1 VKLTTP
7 WVHVALLLVSLI
19 YGATFS
25 LAKVVMPAFI
35 GAYGFILIRV
45 SVAAVV
51 FWLVWLLVIR
61 QKIRPL
67 SDLYRFAICAIFGV
81 ATNMLLFFKG
91 LSLTT
96 PINASVIMLTTPVL
110 VVLISVLWK
119 VEAFTKR
126 IGVGIATAMIGAF
139 LLIGGWNMQFSGQG
153 ALGDFLVFLNATSL
167 AIYFVYVKRLLKR
180 YHPITITTFAF
191 SFGWFMVL
199 PFGWNEVSVVEWIE
213 LTHFAWFSL
222 AFVVLATT
230 VLAYFLNAWAM
241 SKTTPS
247 VVGSYIY
254 LQPVFA
260 TVIAISLGK
269 DALTFEK
276 VIFAATIFSGVY
288 LINSRKKKNT

>member
-1 VKLTTP
+1 M
-7 WVHVALLLVSLI
+7 LVSLI

-25 LAKVVMPAFI
+25 LAKEVMPAFI
-35 GAYGFILIRV
+35 GAFGFILIRV
-45 SVAAVV
+45 SVAAVA
-51 FWLVWLLVIR
+51 FWLVWLIWIR
-61 QKIRPL
+61 QKIKPL
-67 SDLYRFAICAIFGV
+67 TDLYRFAICAVFGV
-81 ATNMLLFFKG
+81 AANMLLFFKG

-110 VVLISVLWK
+110 VVVISILWK
-119 VEAFTKR
+119 VETFTKR
-126 IGVGIATAMIGAF
+126 IGVGVVVALTGAF
-139 LLIGGWNMQFSGQG
+139 LLIGGWQMQFSDQG

-167 AIYFVYVKRLLKR
+167 AVYFVYVKGLLVR
-180 YHPITITTFAF
+180 YHPITITTFSF
-191 SFGWFMVL
+191 SFGWLMVL
-199 PFGWNEVSVVEWIE
+199 PFGLTEVQVVNW
-213 LTHFAWFSL
+213 LDFTPVVWFCL

-260 TVIAISLGK
+260 TIIAISLGK

-276 VIFAATIFSGVY
+276 VIFAVAIFSGVY
-288 LINSRKKKNT
+288 LINSRNRNT